1 MDIADQ
7 ITQSLRDKADLAR
20 ELALIN
26 REPGM
31 RQAAASTTVA
41 NAAANLDQVKA
52 QLLPAESAATVA
64 KTKADTGL
72 VNTTTK
78 YYGQD
83 ILSQIALRAAQ
94 GSLYKS
100 QAQNVE
106 TDTEKARR
114 DLKVRSISADS
125 LGSIMAAGRPS
136 LQW

>member
-1 MDIADQ
+1 MDIANL
-7 ITQSLRDKADLAR
+7 ITQSLKDKADLAR

-72 VNTTTK
+72 VNETTK

-83 ILSQIALRAAQ
+83 ILSEIALRAAQ
-94 GSLYKS
+94 RSLYKS
-100 QAQNVE
+100 QAQNVD

-114 DLKVRSISADS
+114 DLKVRTISPDS
-125 LGSIMAAGRPS
+125 LGSIMAAGRPT